1 MVLGSILNV
10 KLLKNIILKKKIDI
24 IFHSAAYKHVNFL
37 ENSICEAVE
46 NNIIGTYNLIKVC
59 ENLKTNI
66 VIIST
71 DKFGLPAK
79 KSILGI
85 TKRVSELVSLNFLKS
100 KNFKPKLNIVRFG
113 NVF

>member
-1 MVLGSILNV
+1 MILGSILNLN
-10 KLLKNIILKKKIDI
+10 LLKNIIFEKKIDV

-37 ENSICEAVE
+37 ENSVCEAVE

-71 DKFGLPAK
+71 DKSAEP
-79 KSILGI
+79 KSILGMTTV
-85 TKRVSELVSLNFLKS
+85 TKL
-100 KNFKPKLNIVRFG
+100 
-113 NVF
+113 